1 MTGRGIRMALA
12 TAILSLGCNN
22 AQPEHVTHDM
32 PSSSEQSAV
41 AAGMERAAPTSAGSA
56 PADST
61 SMAKPGDVRSPPS
74 QRSAT
79 PIAES
84 RVLLS
89 PYGDWDMQDTVA
101 DSLARIGEPAVPS
114 LVRMLRHPQAKR
126 RVQAAEILARI
137 GPQAKEGV
145 PGLVE
150 ALADPDPDVR
160 KAVARAL
167 GQIGPAAADAVGPLL
182 RVLEESS
189 ATGQPSAATLP

>member
-12 TAILSLGCNN
+12 TAILSLGCDD
-22 AQPEHVTHDM
+22 AQPEHFTHDM
-32 PSSSEQSAV
+32 PRNSEQSAV
-41 AAGMERAAPTSAGSA
+41 AAGMERAAAPSADST
-56 PADST
+56 PADS
-61 SMAKPGDVRSPPS
+61 SVMAKPGDVLSPPS
-74 QRSAT
+74 RPSAT
-79 PIAES
+79 PIVES
-84 RVLLS
+84 RFLLS
-89 PYGDWDMQDTVA
+89 PYGEWDLQDTVA

-145 PGLVE
+145 RGLVE
-150 ALADPDPDVR
+150 ALEDPDPDVR
-160 KAVARAL
+160 KAAARAL